1 MDQKL
6 DTLYSRYEYLQQLYY
21 EMYIDSY
28 ISPICPNPDPSWE
41 NLPPVR
47 WCFYGSDGLVKGE
60 GVSLFNPR
68 SNRSSTCWRGCG
80 IGDKCKLYLKLYT
93 EFKSV
98 CKLLNKIKTLLE
110 EKPCNSVHLL
120 GSEEI
125 NVLLNYKDIKTFF
138 DDNPEIYS
146 FIDSNYV

>member
-6 DTLYSRYEYLQQLYY
+6 DTLYTRYEYLQRLYY
-21 EMYIDSY
+21 DMYIDSY
-28 ISPICPNPDPSWE
+28 ISPICPKPDPKWE
-41 NLPPVR
+41 TLSPVR
-47 WCFYGSDGLVKGE
+47 WWYHTICSSNAHNALIPAASGLKQV
-60 GVSLFNPR
+60 LNL
-68 SNRSSTCWRGCG
+68 NN
-80 IGDKCKLYLKLYT
+80 DQCKLYFKLYI

-98 CKLLNKIKTLLE
+98 CKLLSRIKMLLQD
-110 EKPCNSVHLL
+110 KPCKSVHLL

-138 DDNPEIYS
+138 DNNKEIYP